1 MRTASGRPGAR
12 ARRRA
17 RRVGIAIAA
26 AALIGAGGAQALHL
40 QIGELVVQAEG
51 GFAPKALPRHRDA
64 PITIH
69 GGGKISTASG
79 ALPPVLK
86 TITLL
91 FDRHGSLQTK
101 GLPVCS
107 RGKLRATDTAQ
118 ARRQCPGAVVGTGSG
133 TAVITFPESR
143 PIRASS
149 PITLFNGPRV
159 HGDATVIAHA
169 YLSVPVPTTYLLQV
183 TIERIHKGLYGYRTV
198 AKIPPIA
205 GGSGIPISGHLRIGR
220 KWTFKGHRHSYL
232 NARCETG
239 RLQAEGQFS
248 FSDGTLLKGT
258 FLRRCKVR

>member
-1 MRTASGRPGAR
+1 MRPAAG
-12 ARRRA
+12 RRRLLSL
-17 RRVGIAIAA
+17 RR
-26 AALIGAGGAQALHL
+26 ALPLALLALALGAGGARALHL

-51 GFAPKALPRHRDA
+51 GFAPKALPKHRDA

-69 GGGKISTASG
+69 GGGKISTTSG

-107 RGKLRATDTAQ
+107 RGKLRATDTKQ
-118 ARRQCPGAVVGTGSG
+118 ARRQCPGAIVGRGSG

-143 PIRASS
+143 PIRVSS

-159 HGDATVIAHA
+159 HGNATVIAHA

-198 AKIPPIA
+198 ADIPPIA
-205 GGSGIPISGHLRIGR
+205 GGSGIPISGHLTIGR

-258 FLRRCKVR
+258 FLRPCRARG